1 MAKGILFDL
10 PSVIEDA
17 SKGEFVTRLGDR
29 ISAIGGDFFTE
40 VPSGGDL
47 YLLKFVLHDW
57 DDEDSVRILTNIRR
71 AMAPTGRLSVV
82 EMVLPG
88 RNEPHIG
95 PLMDLNM
102 MVMTG
107 GIERTEAEYAALL
120 ARSGFRLDRVATTKS
135 PFSVVE
141 AVPI

>member
-1 MAKGILFDL
+1 
-10 PSVIEDA
+10 
-17 SKGEFVTRLGDR
+17 
-29 ISAIGGDFFTE
+29 
-40 VPSGGDL
+40 
-47 YLLKFVLHDW
+47 
-57 DDEDSVRILTNIRR
+57 
-71 AMAPTGRLSVV
+71 
-82 EMVLPG
+82 MVLPG

-120 ARSGFRLDRVATTKS
+120 ARAGFRLDRVATTKS

>member
-1 MAKGILFDL
+1 
-10 PSVIEDA
+10 
-17 SKGEFVTRLGDR
+17 
-29 ISAIGGDFFTE
+29 

-57 DDEDSVRILTNIRR
+57 DDEDSARILTNIRR

-120 ARSGFRLDRVATTKS
+120 ARAGFRLDRVAATKS
-135 PFSVVE
+135 PFSMVE

>member
-1 MAKGILFDL
+1 
-10 PSVIEDA
+10 
-17 SKGEFVTRLGDR
+17 
-29 ISAIGGDFFTE
+29 
-40 VPSGGDL
+40 
-47 YLLKFVLHDW
+47 
-57 DDEDSVRILTNIRR
+57 
-71 AMAPTGRLSVV
+71 
-82 EMVLPG
+82 MVLPG

-120 ARSGFRLDRVATTKS
+120 GRAGFRLDRVATTKS
-135 PFSVVE
+135 PFSAVE

>member
-1 MAKGILFDL
+1 
-10 PSVIEDA
+10 
-17 SKGEFVTRLGDR
+17 
-29 ISAIGGDFFTE
+29 

-57 DDEDSVRILTNIRR
+57 DDANSVRILTNIRK
-71 AMAPTGRLSVV
+71 AIASNGRLAIV
-82 EMVLPG
+82 ELVLPG
-88 RNEPHIG
+88 RNETHIG

-107 GIERTEAEYAALL
+107 GIERTGAEYGDLL
-120 ARSGFRLDRVATTKS
+120 ARAGFRVERVAGTKS